1 MAHSGPWLTN
11 AQDDSAATQ
20 DNFLTAD
27 IFEYLGLTG
36 LTPVQKTQL
45 LATML
50 ETIQTRVV
58 GRLLDIFK
66 DDAERGQLEN
76 ALEEKDTDTINT
88 LLSSRGLKNIQ
99 ELIAEEVVL
108 YKLEVM
114 NLFRETA

>member
-1 MAHSGPWLTN
+1 MTQSGPWFTN
-11 AQDDSAATQ
+11 AQNDPD
-20 DNFLTAD
+20 TAQKDFFAGD

-36 LTPVQKTQL
+36 LTPTQKTQL

-66 DDAERGQLEN
+66 DDTQRNQLEE
-76 ALEEKDTDTINT
+76 ALEKKDTDTVNT
-88 LLSSRGLKNIQ
+88 LLTSRGLGRME

-114 NLFRETA
+114 NLFREAV